1 MKPVRSEDFLS
12 KTAFLGMGKYDD
24 DNDNHNI
31 NHLGNQY
38 DNHKNNHKD
47 DHKNNLWKIK
57 NKE

>member
-24 DNDNHNI
+24 DNHNHNI

-38 DNHKNNHKD
+38 DNHKMTTKTST
-47 DHKNNLWKIK
+47 KTTYGK
-57 NKE
+57 